1 MKNHWLVFL
10 YASVLLSGFAISC
23 ILAILLW
30 KKPPLTMDNVSPR
43 VVDVQKATLHLQML
57 PRLSGLVGTNF

>member
-1 MKNHWLVFL
+1 
-10 YASVLLSGFAISC
+10 
-23 ILAILLW
+23 
-30 KKPPLTMDNVSPR
+30 MDNVSPR